1 MTAKMKKTPLYA
13 LLFLCLLGFASS
25 PNRVIAEEAAKVY
38 VILWFDT
45 EDYLLPAS
53 DDAALHLAD
62 FLAAEGVRA
71 TFKVVGEKART
82 LERRQRSDVIAAL
95 NKHEIGFHSNYHSVQ
110 PSPALYLSQLGW
122 DEGVRE
128 FDRREGPGRADVE
141 RVFGQ
146 APTCYGQPGSSWGP
160 QSYGAMSL
168 WGMKVYLDAGSHVNL
183 NDKPCY
189 YCGMLN
195 LYKLAHVLRA
205 DLNDPK
211 QLPSAEER
219 FAQTRK
225 DLLVEGG
232 GVVSIFYHP
241 CEFVHKQFWDGVNF
255 RSGANPPRELWKAPP
270 AKTAEETRS
279 SYQVFEN
286 YVRFIK
292 RFPEVRFITAS
303 EAAKLYRDRARGHR
317 FTTEDLRAIA
327 AGIGEEVSFHR
338 FKDYA
343 LSASEVFALLNDYVA
358 EHSAGRAPE
367 RVELKTTPLGPTG
380 RVPLLAETVTTDASQ
395 FRRTSADVAD
405 FLRKHGRIPTAVW
418 LGSRPVPPEAY
429 LGTLARIARS
439 LLDGKTIPEMIEIKP
454 MKLTAARYVAD
465 DDPRKLW
472 GWVIFPPNF
481 RAPALM
487 ELAKK
492 QAWTLKPALL
502 DQSK

>member
-1 MTAKMKKTPLYA
+1 MIAKVKKPSLYA
-13 LLFLCLLGFASS
+13 LLLFLLGLAS
-25 PNRVIAEEAAKVY
+25 PPTVAAAAEPAKVY

-53 DDAALHLAD
+53 DDAALHLAE
-62 FLAAEGVRA
+62 FLNTEGIRA

-82 LERRQRSDVIAAL
+82 LERRKRTDVIAAL

-141 RVFGQ
+141 RIFGQ

-168 WGMKVYLDAGSHVNL
+168 WGMKVYLDAGSHVNWD
-183 NDKPCY
+183 DKPCY
-189 YCGMLN
+189 YCGALN
-195 LYKLAHVLRA
+195 LYKLAHTLRA
-205 DLNDPK
+205 DLNNPK
-211 QLPSAEER
+211 QLPQAEER
-219 FAQTRK
+219 FDQSRK
-225 DLLVEGG
+225 DLLAEGG
-232 GVVSIFYHP
+232 GVISIFYHP

-255 RSGANPPRELWKAPP
+255 RGGANPPREQWKAPP

-279 SYQVFEN
+279 SYKVFES

-303 EAAKLYRDRARGHR
+303 EAAKLYRDRARGRR
-317 FTTEDLRAIA
+317 FTQAELKALA
-327 AGIGEEVSFHR
+327 AVVGEEVSFHHA
-338 FKDYA
+338 KEYA
-343 LSASEVFALLNDYVA
+343 LSVSEVFALLNDYVA
-358 EHSAGRAPE
+358 EHSAGRVPE
-367 RVELKTTPLGPTG
+367 CVELKTTPLGPTG
-380 RVPLLAETVTTDASQ
+380 RVPLLIETVTTDASQ

-405 FLRKHGRIPTAVW
+405 FLGKQGRIPTAVW

-429 LGTLARIARS
+429 LGALARIAQA
-439 LLDGKTIPEMIEIKP
+439 LLDGKAMPETIEVKP
-454 MKLTAARYVAD
+454 VKLAAARHVAD

-492 QAWTLKPALL
+492 QAWTLKPAIL
-502 DQSK
+502 DRAK